1 VSRRAFL
8 TSIVSLPFGQDIA
21 GATPVEMRSCVGAFT
36 MTINEIR
43 HWYAPEGGPP
53 LTFFEALDIAAR
65 HRLRKL
71 SFERAFGKRAG

>member
-1 VSRRAFL
+1 
-8 TSIVSLPFGQDIA
+8 
-21 GATPVEMRSCVGAFT
+21 